1 MSKSQNNSNK
11 INELKTSLIEVHHR
25 CYLEIIRIQKHFSQ
39 HSLYLESKNLISADD
54 PKVRHYAFADGENGI
69 TRLPLLLQLP
79 ENRDNFN
86 LQSIAL
92 VLNQDVVHSAK
103 HWVID

>member
-25 CYLEIIRIQKHFSQ
+25 CYLEIIRIQKQFSQ

-54 PKVRHYAFADGENGI
+54 SKVRHYAFADGENGI